1 MEKEQAYKQLKDIC
15 TAACHERQACKEG
28 YKDMLAAENVGQM
41 MAVWRKYLED
51 VVESKYVKIINR
63 RLPELYPSI
72 KEEMNQAGVYVNE
85 CPVNAQEFVVVIVT
99 TQDVEKGTIITIHGH
114 AKAYVLGQ
122 ALVRAKDHSQ
132 VYSKVSHAFIHL
144 HDDAYG
150 YVSKGF
156 TQVYDN
162 ARLVTQANACLYDQ
176 AICEAHGG
184 QITAFSFKKIEAYGK
199 TVVYADRDRNVTL
212 HGEAQ
217 FISPQN
223 I

>member
-15 TAACHERQACKEG
+15 TEACHERQACEDG

-63 RLPELYPSI
+63 RLLEIYPSI

-85 CPVNAQEFVVVIVT
+85 CPGNAKEFVVVIVT
-99 TQDVEKGTIITIHGH
+99 TQDVEKGTIINIHGH
-114 AKAYVLGQ
+114 AKAYVLGR
-122 ALVRAKDHSQ
+122 ALVRANDHSQ
-132 VYSKVSHAFIHL
+132 VYCKVSPAFIHL

-156 TQVYDN
+156 TQVYNN
-162 ARLVTQANACLYDQ
+162 ARLVTQVNAVLYDQ

-184 QITAFSFKKIEAYGK
+184 EIFAISFKKIEAYGK
-199 TVVYADRDRNVTL
+199 AVVFADCERNVAL
-212 HGEAQ
+212 HGEAR
-217 FISPQN
+217 FIPKEN
-223 I
+223 L

>member
-15 TAACHERQACKEG
+15 TEACHERQTCKEG

-63 RLPELYPSI
+63 RLPEIYPSI

-85 CPVNAQEFVVVIVT
+85 CPENAKEFVVVIVT
-99 TQDVEKGTIITIHGH
+99 TQDVEKGTIINIHGH
-114 AKAYVLGQ
+114 AKAYVLDR
-122 ALVRAKDHSQ
+122 ALVRANDHSQ
-132 VYSKVSHAFIHL
+132 VYCKVSPAFIHL

-156 TQVYDN
+156 TQAYNN
-162 ARLVTQANACLYDQ
+162 ARLVTQVNAVLYDQ
-176 AICEAHGG
+176 AVCEAHGG
-184 QITAFSFKKIEAYGK
+184 EIFAISFKKIEAYGK
-199 TVVYADRDRNVTL
+199 AVVFADCKRAVAL
-212 HGEAQ
+212 HGEAR
-217 FISPQN
+217 FIPIEN
-223 I
+223 L

>member
-1 MEKEQAYKQLKDIC
+1 MEKEQAYQKLKEIC

-28 YKDMLAAENVGQM
+28 YKDMMAAENVGQM

-63 RLPELYPSI
+63 RLPEIYPSI

-85 CPVNAQEFVVVIVT
+85 CPENAQEFVVVIVT
-99 TQDVEKGTIITIHGH
+99 PQDVEKGNIINIHGH
-114 AKAYVLGQ
+114 AKAYVLGR

-132 VYSKVSHAFIHL
+132 VYSNVCHAFIHL

-217 FISPQN
+217 FISPKN

>member
-15 TAACHERQACKEG
+15 TEACHERQACKEG

-63 RLPELYPSI
+63 RLPEIYLSI

-85 CPVNAQEFVVVIVT
+85 CPENAQEFVVVIVT
-99 TQDVEKGTIITIHGH
+99 TQDVEKGTIINIHGH
-114 AKAYVLGQ
+114 AKAYVLGR
-122 ALVRAKDHSQ
+122 ALVRANDHSQ
-132 VYSKVSHAFIHL
+132 VYCKVSPAFIHL

-150 YVSKGF
+150 YVNKGF
-156 TQVYDN
+156 TQVYNN
-162 ARLVTQANACLYDQ
+162 ARLVTQANAVLYDQ

-184 QITAFSFKKIEAYGK
+184 EIFAISFKKIEAYGK
-199 TVVYADRDRNVTL
+199 AIVFADCERDVAL
-212 HGEAQ
+212 HGEAR
-217 FISPQN
+217 FIPKEN
-223 I
+223 L